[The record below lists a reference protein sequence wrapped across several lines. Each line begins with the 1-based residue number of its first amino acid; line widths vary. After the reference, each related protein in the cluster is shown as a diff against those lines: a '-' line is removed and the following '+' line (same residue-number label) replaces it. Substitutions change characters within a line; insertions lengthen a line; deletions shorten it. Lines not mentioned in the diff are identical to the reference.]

1 MNLINYYN
9 KKKIYESKIEI
20 YSNILNGN
28 IDLNKSLLSSQTSE
42 ELDSLEKKIMERE
55 KKKNELTEKCLSYQ
69 ERINNEIIITK

>member
-28 IDLNKSLLSSQTSE
+28 IDINKSLLSSQTSE

-55 KKKNELTEKCLSYQ
+55 KKKNELTEKCLS
-69 ERINNEIIITK
+69 